1 MLLSRRKDKESGIV
15 YSGALH
21 SDEKAQTTAT
31 PAWINM
37 KHIKSQKTPSV
48 GSFSSDICEMGSWQ
62 GGRRDSCYQGT
73 AKESQGV

>member
-21 SDEKAQTTAT
+21 SDEKAQTTAM

-48 GSFSSDICEMGSWQ
+48 GSFSSDICDGKVAE
-62 GGRRDSCYQGT
+62 GT
-73 AKESQGV
+73 LVTKGQLRKARGYD